1 MYNSN
6 KIEQPIPNN
15 NLHQGRQKLE
25 NLEPKQLDTQ
35 PNEMNDKKVYN
46 TEGEFLP
53 VFSLIKEPS
62 E

>member
-25 NLEPKQLDTQ
+25 NLEPKQLDT
-35 PNEMNDKKVYN
+35 
-46 TEGEFLP
+46 
-53 VFSLIKEPS
+53 
-62 E
+62 